1 MQKGYI
7 GTYNTEFSRGVYSF
21 SFDEQTGRL
30 FDARAFCS
38 ADDAKCVDAGG
49 GYLFA
54 GFSRDGSG
62 GMALADCDTGRILS
76 SYLAEHKPPCFI
88 KYADGFI
95 YTANYHDGT
104 VMAYRLL
111 DSAIELVKRIDIMPK
126 AGCHQVIVH
135 GRYIIVPC
143 LLLDELRIFD
153 SKNDFSLV
161 KIMPFDKG
169 TGPRHGIFNA
179 AHSRFYLV
187 SEYSN
192 ELFAFEA
199 DGLSFNLTKR
209 INLLS
214 AEQQPGSSSAAL
226 RLSPDER
233 YLYISTRGA
242 DLLTVISL
250 QDKNS
255 PCTIQQISC
264 GGRHPRDFTLAGDGR
279 YLLCVNRDSDDL
291 ISFSIDSISGRIGR
305 IIDRLPVPHGVGICM
320 KERV

>member
-7 GTYNTEFSRGVYSF
+7 GTYNTEHSRGVYSF

-30 FDARAFCS
+30 HDARALCS
-38 ADDAKCVDAGG
+38 ADDAKCVDIGG

-54 GFSRDGSG
+54 GLSRDGKG
-62 GMALADCDTGRILS
+62 GMALLNCDTGRILS

-88 KYADGFI
+88 KYENGCI

-104 VMAYRLL
+104 VMVYRLR
-111 DSAIELVKRIDIMPK
+111 DSDIELVKRIDIMPK
-126 AGCHQVIVH
+126 AGCHQVVVH

-153 SKNDFSLV
+153 SENDFSFV
-161 KIMPFDKG
+161 KAISFDKG

-192 ELFAFEA
+192 ELFTFEVN
-199 DGLSFNLTKR
+199 DLSFDLVNR

-214 AEQQPGSSSAAL
+214 AEQKQGSSSAAL
-226 RLSPDER
+226 HLSPDGQ

-242 DLLTVISL
+242 DLLTVLSL
-250 QDKNS
+250 QAENV
-255 PCTIQQISC
+255 PRIIQQIQC
-264 GGRHPRDFTLAGDGR
+264 GGSHPRDFMLAGGGK

-291 ISFSIDSISGRIGR
+291 ISFSVDSLSGRIGR
-305 IIDRLPVPHGVGICM
+305 IIDKLPVPHGVGICL

>member
-7 GTYNTEFSRGVYSF
+7 GTYNTEHSRGVYSF

-30 FDARAFCS
+30 HDARAFCS
-38 ADDAKCVDAGG
+38 ADDAKCVDIGG

-54 GFSRDGSG
+54 GLSRDGKG
-62 GMALADCDTGRILS
+62 GMASLDCDTGRILS
-76 SYLAEHKPPCFI
+76 SYLAEHKPPCFV
-88 KYADGFI
+88 KYEDGFI
-95 YTANYHDGT
+95 YTANYHDGA
-104 VMAYRLL
+104 VMVYRRG
-111 DSAIELVKRIDIMPK
+111 DSGVELVKRIDIMPK
-126 AGCHQVIVH
+126 AGCHQVAVH

-153 SKNDFSLV
+153 RENDFSFV
-161 KIMPFDKG
+161 EAIPFDEG

-192 ELFAFEA
+192 ELFTFEVN
-199 DGLSFNLTKR
+199 DLSFDLVNR

-214 AEQQPGSSSAAL
+214 ADRREGSSSAAL

-242 DLLTVISL
+242 DLLTVLSL
-250 QDKNS
+250 QDEGS
-255 PCTIQQISC
+255 PRIIQQTAC
-264 GGRHPRDFTLAGDGR
+264 GGSHPRDFMLAGGGR

-291 ISFSIDSISGRIGR
+291 ISFSVDSFSGRIGH
-305 IIDRLPVPHGVGICM
+305 IIDRVSVPHGVGICL